1 MSDARTSNWTHAMD
15 VSTSSKGVLVDPSG
29 RPARLPRTAA
39 CPQCGAA
46 ADQRVKNGFGSAREF
61 CQRCAYEFPE

>member
-1 MSDARTSNWTHAMD
+1 VTEIETETP
-15 VSTSSKGVLVDPSG
+15 VIVDPSG

-39 CPQCGAA
+39 CPQCGAD
-46 ADQRVKNGFGSAREF
+46 ADQRVKSAGFGTPHET